1 MEDWRIKDYKTRC
14 FNLQNRITPFSADME
29 TIEKTAKAIRKKN
42 KCDELT
48 ALKTLKKQLEEKL
61 FKKSRQ

>member
-1 MEDWRIKDYKTRC
+1 MEDWRIKDYKARC
-14 FNLQNRITPFSADME
+14 FNLQNSITPFKANME

-48 ALKTLKKQLEEKL
+48 ALKLLKKQLEEKL
-61 FKKSRQ
+61 AQKSRQ